1 MFRHLLPLT
10 ALLAAA
16 SAMAEPCSAPKGAQL
31 FQRQCAMCHV
41 AEAGAAHSV
50 GPNLH
55 GAAGRAIGQAPGF
68 AYSEVLAEAAGTWD
82 EARLGAFLAAP
93 QKAFP
98 GTAMPFQGLRSEADR
113 RHLICYLQTLK

>member
-1 MFRHLLPLT
+1 MFRHLLALGG
-10 ALLAAA
+10 LLAATA
-16 SAMAEPCSAPKGAQL
+16 ALAEPCSAPKGAQL

-41 AEAGAAHSV
+41 TEAGTAHSV

-55 GAAGRAIGQAPGF
+55 GVAGRAIGQAAGF
-68 AYSEVLAEAAGTWD
+68 AYSDVLAAAAGTWD

-98 GTAMPFQGLRSEADR
+98 GTAMPFLGLRSEADR
-113 RHLICYLQTLK
+113 SHLICYLQTLK

>member
-1 MFRHLLPLT
+1 MFRHLL
-10 ALLAAA
+10 ALSGLFATAAA
-16 SAMAEPCSAPKGAQL
+16 LAEPCSAPRGAQV

-41 AEAGAAHSV
+41 TEAGAAHSV

-68 AYSEVLAEAAGTWD
+68 AYSEVLADATGTWD

-113 RHLICYLQTLK
+113 RHLICFLQTLK